1 LYEIVKVQAIASL
14 LLFVVGGWLLRL
26 LGISELYLPLLY
38 VDVIG
43 ASLQVVLLG
52 VLNIYF
58 YLDRRREVLMLTG
71 TFVVLNFVLTRLTL
85 SLGPAWYGYGF
96 AVSLLIVVALALY
109 LLDRKRSTRI
119 RNLYA
124 AVSGASHLPRK
135 GASAPFASA
144 CVGIETVPRP
154 RWRICLRSAIFSLRC
169 DDALPCRPARK
180 PEDRPRGDAPH
191 LDALRRSRSS
201 KIRRRRRFACTPRCQ
216 LRSWWGCAV
225 QRPQYWPIGAASRSP
240 LM

>member
-1 LYEIVKVQAIASL
+1 MIASL

-109 LLDRKRSTRI
+109 LLDRKLDR
-119 RNLYA
+119 LEY
-124 AVSGASHLPRK
+124 
-135 GASAPFASA
+135 
-144 CVGIETVPRP
+144 ETYM
-154 RWRICLRSAIFSLRC
+154 L
-169 DDALPCRPARK
+169 
-180 PEDRPRGDAPH
+180 
-191 LDALRRSRSS
+191 
-201 KIRRRRRFACTPRCQ
+201 Q
-216 LRSWWGCAV
+216 
-225 QRPQYWPIGAASRSP
+225 
-240 LM
+240 